1 MGHYALLPQI
11 FSLANKITQKTTGKS
26 ARGKEEVY
34 YANQI
39 DLCLS
44 LDLAWESYSKQ

>member
-1 MGHYALLPQI
+1 MGTVVKNNTVYSWDTMLS
-11 FSLANKITQKTTGKS
+11 SLRS